1 MDLQHVGWMLVLSAA
16 FTQGVMNTKL
26 VENLLCH
33 VIIPR
38 VVTVFVCLQQCKM
51 VIFIYKST
59 GNKFRLLK

>member
-1 MDLQHVGWMLVLSAA
+1 MDLHVGWMLVLSAA

-38 VVTVFVCLQQCKM
+38 VQSLFASNNVK
-51 VIFIYKST
+51 
-59 GNKFRLLK
+59 